1 MASVL
6 TAIAGLMNR
15 DGGVVIIGIEDRTN
29 RVIGIEKDISL
40 STPNKDSDQFI
51 TWLENQII
59 SSIGSVK
66 LSLTDIRCELV
77 KEKIVLP
84 VKKAKDIIENISIP
98 EINIPSYKVQ
108 RIERLPGVFEQGKIY
123 LIVDNYH
130 SSQSLKRVCEDIV
143 KEYSE
148 FSNFIICLYSSD
160 SAGKLLAN
168 GYDEKVSIEEKKHS
182 WLAMYTFNAAEGAYF
197 DDNPTDYLNNY

>member
-59 SSIGSVK
+59 SAIGSVK
-66 LSLTDIRCELV
+66 LGLTDIRCESV
-77 KEKIVLP
+77 KEKMVCRIDVEKSISSLVP
-84 VKKAKDIIENISIP
+84 ISSKKYGFEIDTFFVRHSKSTRKLTPSEAIEYMSQKTEKN
-98 EINIPSYKVQ
+98 
-108 RIERLPGVFEQGKIY
+108 RL
-123 LIVDNYH
+123 H
-130 SSQSLKRVCEDIV
+130 
-143 KEYSE
+143 
-148 FSNFIICLYSSD
+148 
-160 SAGKLLAN
+160 
-168 GYDEKVSIEEKKHS
+168 H
-182 WLAMYTFNAAEGAYF
+182 
-197 DDNPTDYLNNY
+197 